1 LIYCRPVKTDLWFT
15 PFSRT
20 AIIINVL
27 TIVFL
32 DFGQGILTLSL
43 FAETITTII
52 KLKPFS
58 NEFVRI
64 KPKKRHFRNLISV

>member
-1 LIYCRPVKTDLWFT
+1 LPSGKKRVDLWFT

-52 KLKPFS
+52 KLKPFN

-64 KPKKRHFRNLISV
+64 KPKKRHFRNLVSV